1 MYSSTILFF
10 SALFFTAAPL
20 AARGWCTPNFEGA
33 AVTVVWNNTLSWSAS
48 PAVGA
53 PIIASTLPSKFFF
66 QQNGDDPDVTYTIN
80 LSDENFHRTVDNVNF
95 AAEYD
100 GQRFFI
106 DNVDWSGTNENQKWR
121 VLCSTCATDISQQ
134 KGIVAS
140 NCQITSKTDSLC
152 VTEETGPGPLTL
164 YYCVSHGGHGQYLEF
179 DFSTNFHQVKG
190 SPILGFSTQRKI
202 KFGG

>member
-1 MYSSTILFF
+1 MYSSTIFF
-10 SALFFTAAPL
+10 SALFFTAVPL
-20 AARGWCTPNFEGA
+20 AAQGWCTPNFEGA
-33 AVTVVWNNTLSWSAS
+33 ALSVVWNNTLSWSAN

-66 QQNGDDPDVTYTIN
+66 QQNGDDPDVTYTIK
-80 LSDENFHRTVDNVNF
+80 TADNVNF

-106 DNVDWSGTNENQKWR
+106 DNADWSGNNENQKWR

-134 KGIVAS
+134 KGVVAS

-152 VTEETGPGPLTL
+152 VTEGAGPGPLTL

-179 DFSTNFHQVKG
+179 DFSV
-190 SPILGFSTQRKI
+190 
-202 KFGG
+202 